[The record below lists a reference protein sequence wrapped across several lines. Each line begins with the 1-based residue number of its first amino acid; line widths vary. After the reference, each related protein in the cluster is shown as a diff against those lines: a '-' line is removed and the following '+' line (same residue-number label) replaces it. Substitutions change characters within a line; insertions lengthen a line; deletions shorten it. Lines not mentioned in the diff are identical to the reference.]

1 MLQHPPHNMQIKETC
16 VGFGLNLNDFQK
28 ALMKAVCLW
37 SWTSAPALIT
47 ADRTDEYSFSLLMH
61 SDLLATKINIHP
73 VREAS
78 TKKQNIWF
86 FLLTFCMSD
95 FIFQML
101 SSSKKNKQKI
111 GCYYFCISS
120 QSTLLWVQ
128 VNITCL
134 HRDMYTEHT
143 VQISNPSV

>member
-16 VGFGLNLNDFQK
+16 WIWIESEWLSKSTNENSLFVILNQHSCTNHCWPNRWIQLFFTYAFRSTCYKNKYSPCKRGFN
-28 ALMKAVCLW
+28 
-37 SWTSAPALIT
+37 
-47 ADRTDEYSFSLLMH
+47 
-61 SDLLATKINIHP
+61 
-73 VREAS
+73 
-78 TKKQNIWF
+78 KKQNIWF

-134 HRDMYTEHT
+134 HRDMYTQHT